1 MTISKLLS
9 SSRDFLWNYPEFLF
23 FGENSWWQR
32 LRRFYYEGIPVSH
45 FALLI
50 FSTMLL
56 TFVVVVNAKAILN
69 SNSDTLIEGVI
80 IGVDELGNLQQL
92 NRINPL
98 INTNIQLEKDLNELI
113 YESLIEIDQ
122 NGVPVAVLGDFLK
135 IEEGRIYQFK
145 LKKNIYWH
153 DGTPITANDVAK
165 TFELLQ
171 SLEEDPKTS
180 TIFSRAAVKMEI
192 AVIDSESFEF
202 KLKGED
208 TYIPELSFFEGISFK
223 ILPAH
228 LITDIDRFNISFSD
242 PVINRHPV
250 GSGPFK
256 FNLARNN
263 EITLVRNDNYFGNK
277 PAIRIIKFK
286 LFKDENS
293 AVEAIKSGQIHA
305 LTGLTTNNLRD
316 LATLANLQ
324 IIKSNIIYNQYF
336 AVYFNM
342 GQNGPEILKDQK
354 VRQALALAVN
364 KDKIIET
371 VLGFA
376 HKATGPIPENSFA
389 YSTVG
394 AFNYNPQKA
403 QELLTEAGWLLPE
416 QKKVREKNGAP
427 LSLSLLLVNNPDRKL
442 IAEELQQEFADIGV
456 EVKLELRDLEAVINE
471 HIIPRSFDMILYGV
485 QTFVDP
491 DRYEFFHSS
500 QIAHPGLNIS
510 SYASTEKR
518 LTVIGNKTER
528 IPAVDD
534 DLEDGR
540 KIVDINIR
548 KRRYQDFL
556 RIIANEVPAI
566 FLFHPVEA
574 YVVNKRL
581 KNIDIS
587 AIKSSEHRFDQIS
600 SWEIKVE

>member
-1 MTISKLLS
+1 MTLSKLLS
-9 SSRDFLWNYPEFLF
+9 GTRDFFWNYPEFLF
-23 FGENSWWQR
+23 LGENSWWSR
-32 LRRFYYEGIPVSH
+32 LRSFYNEGIPVSH

-56 TFVVVVNAKAILN
+56 TALVVVNAKAILN

-228 LITDIDRFNISFSD
+228 LITDIDRYNISFSD
-242 PVINRHPV
+242 PLINRHPV
-250 GSGPFK
+250 GSGPYK
-256 FNLARNN
+256 FNLSRNN

-277 PAIRIIKFK
+277 SAIKMIKFK

-293 AVEAIKSGQIHA
+293 AVEALKSGQIHA

-316 LATLANLQ
+316 LSTFSNLQ

-336 AVYFNM
+336 ALYFNL
-342 GQNGPEILKDQK
+342 GQNGLEILKDQK
-354 VRQALALAVN
+354 VRQAIAFAVN
-364 KDKIIET
+364 KEKIIET

-376 HKATGPIPENSFA
+376 HKADSPIPENSFA
-389 YSTVG
+389 YS
-394 AFNYNPQKA
+394 ASSAYPYNPQKA
-403 QELLTEAGWLLPE
+403 QELLNEAGWLLPE
-416 QKKVREKNGAP
+416 QKKVREKNAAP
-427 LSLSLLLVNNPDRKL
+427 LSLTLLLVNNPDRKL
-442 IAEELQQEFADIGV
+442 IAEELQKEFADVGV
-456 EVKLELRDLEAVINE
+456 EVNLELLDLEAVINE
-471 HIIPRSFDMILYGV
+471 HIIPRSFDLILYGV

-518 LTVIGNKTER
+518 LTGIGNKTER

-556 RIIANEVPAI
+556 RIIANEVPAV

-574 YVVNKRL
+574 YAVNKRL
-581 KNIDIS
+581 KNVNIS

-600 SWEIKVE
+600 SWEI

>member
-208 TYIPELSFFEGISFK
+208 TYIPELSFFEGI
-223 ILPAH
+223 
-228 LITDIDRFNISFSD
+228 
-242 PVINRHPV
+242 
-250 GSGPFK
+250 
-256 FNLARNN
+256 
-263 EITLVRNDNYFGNK
+263 
-277 PAIRIIKFK
+277 
-286 LFKDENS
+286 
-293 AVEAIKSGQIHA
+293 
-305 LTGLTTNNLRD
+305 
-316 LATLANLQ
+316 
-324 IIKSNIIYNQYF
+324 
-336 AVYFNM
+336 
-342 GQNGPEILKDQK
+342 
-354 VRQALALAVN
+354 
-364 KDKIIET
+364 
-371 VLGFA
+371 
-376 HKATGPIPENSFA
+376 
-389 YSTVG
+389 
-394 AFNYNPQKA
+394 
-403 QELLTEAGWLLPE
+403 
-416 QKKVREKNGAP
+416 
-427 LSLSLLLVNNPDRKL
+427 
-442 IAEELQQEFADIGV
+442 
-456 EVKLELRDLEAVINE
+456 
-471 HIIPRSFDMILYGV
+471 
-485 QTFVDP
+485 
-491 DRYEFFHSS
+491 
-500 QIAHPGLNIS
+500 
-510 SYASTEKR
+510 
-518 LTVIGNKTER
+518 KT
-528 IPAVDD
+528 
-534 DLEDGR
+534 
-540 KIVDINIR
+540 
-548 KRRYQDFL
+548 
-556 RIIANEVPAI
+556 
-566 FLFHPVEA
+566 
-574 YVVNKRL
+574 
-581 KNIDIS
+581 
-587 AIKSSEHRFDQIS
+587 
-600 SWEIKVE
+600 